1 MKIPGWLKNDKISL
15 GVLIGLVIPLPV
27 ALFFAVVLR
36 LVQINFH
43 ILARTRM
50 TDMLLL
56 GLAVNLIV
64 MRYYFLKLKFENT
77 GKGIM
82 IVTLIIILA
91 FFIFLKNS
99 NLSLPF

>member
-1 MKIPGWLKNDKISL
+1 MLSWLKNDKISL
-15 GVLIGLVIPLPV
+15 GVLIGLIIPVPV
-27 ALFFAVVLR
+27 ALFFAVILR

-56 GLAVNLIV
+56 GLAVNLVV

-91 FFIFLKNS
+91 FFLFLKNS

>member
-91 FFIFLKNS
+91 FFLFLKNS